1 MDDNLAWTGVFPAL
15 TTPFYQNEAID
26 FDTLISKSKS
36 QIAAGVHGLIL
47 GGSLGE
53 AATLSSPEKM
63 EMVRRVIEGTDQQ
76 VPVILNIAE
85 SSYAVAMEVMNNARE
100 AGVAGFMLLPPMRY
114 KADER
119 EVTAWF
125 EGLSNEAGR
134 PVMVYNNP
142 HDYGIGLNLNQITY
156 LLDQCEN
163 ITAIKESSRDV
174 TQIYR
179 LRQAFSGRLTL
190 LCGVDTL
197 FVESM
202 LLGCQGWVAGLVN
215 AFPAETMAL
224 YHHCV
229 RGEWEQARVLYDW
242 FLPLLELD
250 IHPKLVQYIKLAES
264 VTGLSTLHV
273 RKPRLPLDAQEIEI
287 VSNIIHRQLAMRP
300 VV

>member
-1 MDDNLAWTGVFPAL
+1 MDHNFLWNGVFPAL
-15 TTPFYQNEAID
+15 TTPFFENESID
-26 FDTLISKSKS
+26 YSTLISKTKS

-53 AATLSSPEKM
+53 AATLSAPEKM
-63 EMVRRVIEGTDQQ
+63 EMVRRVIEGTNQK

-85 SSYAVAMEVMNNARE
+85 SSYAIAVEVMKNACD
-100 AGVAGFMLLPPMRY
+100 AGVAGFMLLPPIRY

-125 EGLSNEAGR
+125 EGLAKEAGL
-134 PVMVYNNP
+134 PIMIYNNP
-142 HDYGIGLNLNQITY
+142 HDYGIGLNLSQITY
-156 LLDQCEN
+156 LLDRCDN

-174 TQIYR
+174 TQTYR
-179 LRQAFSGRLTL
+179 LRQAFGERLTI

-215 AFPAETMAL
+215 AFPVETMAL
-224 YHHCV
+224 YRHCV
-229 RGEWEQARVLYDW
+229 QGEWEQARVLYDW

-264 VTGLSTLHV
+264 ITGQGTLHV
-273 RKPRLPLDAQEIEI
+273 RKPRLPLEPQEMHI
-287 VSNIIHRQLAMRP
+287 VSNIIQRQMATRP